1 MPNIGKHP
9 IRKQKLILSVPAEAL
24 ENFAAIAARAHLT
37 PTEYGALVISRLSD
51 LRPERALSALTA
63 IPDDFFKRGPGRPP
77 AGTVRTDLHV
87 LEPAGQNPS

>member
-1 MPNIGKHP
+1 MTKGK
-9 IRKQKLILSVPAEAL
+9 KSEKLTLSIPEEAYANFVAVAE
-24 ENFAAIAARAHLT
+24 RAHLT
-37 PTEYGALVISRLSD
+37 PHQYGALVISRLSD

-77 AGTVRTDLHV
+77 AGTVRADLHV